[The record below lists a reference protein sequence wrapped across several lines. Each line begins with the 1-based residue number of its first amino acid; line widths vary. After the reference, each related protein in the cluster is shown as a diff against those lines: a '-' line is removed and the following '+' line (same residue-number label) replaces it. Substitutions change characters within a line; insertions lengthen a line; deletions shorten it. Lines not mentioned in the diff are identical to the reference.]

1 MTKIYVRTTKK
12 ILTGSL
18 KDMIVSNVI
27 EVPNEEVAQRMV
39 RDCPKGS
46 EIGGGWLGPRAQV
59 LATDYVVEI
68 G

>member
-18 KDMIVSNVI
+18 KDMVVSNVI

-39 RDCPKGS
+39 GDCPKGS
-46 EIGGGWLGPRAQV
+46 EIGGGWLGPKAVV
-59 LATDYVVEI
+59 LAHDYVVEEQ
-68 G
+68 